1 MPGETQIVEGKV
13 ELKMIDVRFTSMA
26 LVYNDVPGLQE
37 ALEKWVGRKVSI
49 IIEDVTE

>member
-1 MPGETQIVEGKV
+1 MPGETQIVEGVIRKV
-13 ELKMIDVRFTSMA
+13 RVKLGTPMDVI
-26 LVYNDVPGLQE
+26 YNDVSGLQE